1 MHTLKLVP
9 AICLGLPIFL
19 ASPLPSQAS
28 PQHGGVGTPQA
39 TGSTGTVVETMSSGG
54 YTYVQVDLGDKKLWA
69 VAPRFDVEAGDRV
82 SVPEG
87 RTMADF
93 QSPTLNR
100 SFDEVLFVS
109 SITVLGA
116 KEAKPGAPHQGLAG
130 SSQAASETMDYTGIT
145 KPEGG
150 HTVAELFES
159 RTELSGKTV
168 SVRGKVVKFSPKIM
182 GKNWVHLKDGT
193 GASGSDDLT
202 ITTAASA
209 KVGDTVLVRGVVA
222 TDKDFGYGYR
232 YELLIEDASITVE

>member
-1 MHTLKLVP
+1 MHTLKFVP
-9 AICLGLPIFL
+9 AICLTGCLPIL
-19 ASPLPSQAS
+19 LGSPQPSHAS
-28 PQHGGVGTPQA
+28 PQHG
-39 TGSTGTVVETMSSGG
+39 STGTVIETMTSGG
-54 YTYVQVDLGDKKLWA
+54 YTYVQVDLGDEKLWA
-69 VAPRFDVEAGDRV
+69 VAPRFEVEVGDRV

-109 SITVLGA
+109 SIAVLGA
-116 KEAKPGAPHQGLAG
+116 EGASAGAPHHGLAG
-130 SSQAASETMDYTGIT
+130 SPQGASETLDYSGIT

-159 RTELSGKTV
+159 RTELSGKAV

-193 GASGSDDLT
+193 GESGTDDLT
-202 ITTAASA
+202 ITTGASA

-222 TDKDFGYGYR
+222 TDKDFGHGYR
-232 YELLIEDASITVE
+232 YELLIEDASVTVE